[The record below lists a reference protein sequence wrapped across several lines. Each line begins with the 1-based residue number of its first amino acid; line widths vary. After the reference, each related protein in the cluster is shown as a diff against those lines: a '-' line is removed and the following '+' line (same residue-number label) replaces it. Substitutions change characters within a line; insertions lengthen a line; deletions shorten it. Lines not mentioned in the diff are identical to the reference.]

1 MSDLERHTIA
11 VPRDLFAAFDKRNK
25 RRGYRNRS
33 EAIRDLIRDALVE
46 EAWADPEARVAAT
59 ATIVYDH
66 HTPALTAKLTG
77 VQHEYGDMIVSAMHV
92 HLDHHTCLEV
102 LVLRGKARDV
112 RKLADALGS
121 IKGVKHAQ
129 LTLTAEGGTLH

>member
-1 MSDLERHTIA
+1 MSDLERHTVAI
-11 VPRDLFAAFDKRNK
+11 PRPLFAAFDKRNK
-25 RRGYRNRS
+25 RKGYKNRS
-33 EAIRDLIRDALVE
+33 EAIRDLIREALVE
-46 EAWADPEARVAAT
+46 EEWADPDARVAAT

-77 VQHEYGDMIVSAMHV
+77 VQHQYGELIVSAMHV

-102 LVLRGKARDV
+102 LVLRGKVREV
-112 RKLADALGS
+112 RKLADALAC

-129 LTLTAEGGTLH
+129 LALTAEGKTLH

>member
-1 MSDLERHTIA
+1 MSNLERHTIA
-11 VPRDLFAAFDKRNK
+11 VPRSLFAAFDKRNK

-33 EAIRDLIRDALVE
+33 EAIRDLIREALVE
-46 EAWADPEARVAAT
+46 EEWADPQASVAAT

-77 VQHEYGDMIVSAMHV
+77 VQHEYGDTIVSAMHV

-102 LVLRGKARDV
+102 LVLRGKAKDV

-129 LTLTAEGGTLH
+129 LTLTAEGKTLH